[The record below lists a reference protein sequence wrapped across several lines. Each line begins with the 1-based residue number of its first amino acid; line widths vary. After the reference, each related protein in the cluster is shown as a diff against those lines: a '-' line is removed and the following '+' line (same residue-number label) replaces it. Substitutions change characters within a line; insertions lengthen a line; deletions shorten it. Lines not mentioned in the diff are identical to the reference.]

1 MLTWQTNG
9 GFSVDG
15 SVRVEG
21 DDRAVAIGRE
31 ASDQGQAGE
40 ATIGS
45 KSSDESPHEAARQA
59 GSPDAASLSRAAP
72 PAERSAPCRSRALWA
87 LLLARIYEVLP
98 LLCPAC
104 RGERIKR
111 AAGDI
116 VGSIAT
122 ADGR

>member
-1 MLTWQTNG
+1 MLAPNA
-9 GFSVDG
+9 
-15 SVRVEG
+15 RL
-21 DDRAVAIGRE
+21 RAAVLAIGRE

-45 KSSDESPHEAARQA
+45 KSSDESPPEAARQA

-72 PAERSAPCRSRALWA
+72 PAERSAPCRSRARWA